1 MRLPR
6 WGRRRRDT
14 DLQEEIR
21 SHLEMAVRD
30 RMARGE
36 PADEA
41 AFAARR
47 EFGNVGLVTEATR
60 ETWGW
65 GWLERLGQDV
75 RSAVRSLKR
84 SRGFVAIAV
93 LALGVGL
100 GLSTTMF
107 AVLDAVVHPYVPY
120 RQPEQLFSV
129 RWWFGRR
136 SPMTRTELYRYLRDE
151 TRSFQAVVA
160 SSRDVMQMEVGG
172 RAEDVHVRLVSPR
185 YFAGMGVEPR
195 IGRALTIAD
204 DAAVVVS
211 AGLWR
216 RFFGDRRS
224 LDGATV
230 KLGSRI
236 YSVVGVLP
244 RGAAAPSEVWLT
256 LPASVEAG
264 GADAEI
270 YILPTVRLRQGVTR
284 EQANAELQSLVH
296 LLTDRFGAHDAPF
309 AVELLP
315 LARPRGEIRDIQKAM
330 VGSAL
335 AVLLIA
341 CVNLAHLMLARG
353 LAKRRELALRMAL
366 GAGRAAVVRQM
377 FAECVLVTLGGAAVG
392 VLVTLWGAD
401 VLQNRMPPEWAWVG
415 LVQPQLSWRVFAL
428 AVLAAAASAVVFG
441 LLPAIRVAFALNV
454 NEALNEDSGTTTG
467 RQRQRYSPL
476 VVAEVALAL
485 VLLMGGGLLLRTVY
499 QLQREETV
507 PGARTLFLAMIDT
520 RRADSAVALRPHQ
533 LLAAVASVEGV
544 REAAYLT
551 YGGAPGMAITAE
563 MTQDSPRTIAMR
575 GYPVVSPSYV
585 HVLGLPILRGRD
597 FLPGD
602 EAGSGMAVIDP
613 VAAQRLYPNQ
623 DPIGRMIK
631 LGAPASRAPWVPIV
645 GLVRSP
651 YVLDAEGRY
660 APPPSVFVARP
671 LGGSGGQLLIRT
683 TTRDPRT
690 VFLLQSALRSL
701 PGAARTY
708 VRPFDYDREG
718 ELASRGFLA
727 KAFVAMGMVALGLAA
742 LGLYGVLA
750 YAVSRRMREFAVR
763 VALGA
768 EPRVLL
774 RMVLHDGLVMLLAGI
789 GLGAFA
795 ALAAARLLDAV
806 LIAVLPS
813 DVVSLVLS
821 EAVLI
826 TVGLAAALVPARR
839 AARANPLEILRAV

>member
-1 MRLPR
+1 MRPPL
-6 WGRRRRDT
+6 WGRRRRDA
-14 DLQEEIR
+14 DLQAEIR
-21 SHLEMAVRD
+21 SHLEMAARD

-36 PADEA
+36 PADAA

-60 ETWGW
+60 ETWAW
-65 GWLERLGQDV
+65 GWLERLGQDL
-75 RSAVRSLKR
+75 RSAIRSLRR
-84 SRGFVAIAV
+84 SPGFVLIAV

-107 AVLDAVVHPYVPY
+107 AVLDAVVHPYVAY
-120 RQPEQLFSV
+120 RDPDALFQIN
-129 RWWFGRR
+129 WWFGRR
-136 SPMTRTELYRYLRDE
+136 SPMTSVELYRYLRDE
-151 TRSFQAVVA
+151 TRSFEAVVPVA
-160 SSRDVMQMEVGG
+160 FDGLVGEAGGQAEEVAIL
-172 RAEDVHVRLVSPR
+172 RVSPR
-185 YFAGMGVEPR
+185 YFAALGVRPR
-195 IGRALTIAD
+195 LGRALTYAD
-204 DAAVVVS
+204 EGAVVVS
-211 AGLWR
+211 SGLWR
-216 RFFGDRRS
+216 RFFSGRGS

-230 KLGSRI
+230 ELGLQV
-236 YSVVGVLP
+236 YNVVGVLP
-244 RGAAAPSEVWLT
+244 RGAVASAALLL

-264 GADAEI
+264 GADAAI
-270 YILPTVRLRQGVTR
+270 HVTPTVRLRHGVTR
-284 EQANAELQSLVH
+284 EQAKAELQSLAR
-296 LLTDRFGAHDAPF
+296 LLTDRFHARGA
-309 AVELLP
+309 P
-315 LARPRGEIRDIQKAM
+315 LAFELRPLVESRADLQDIHKAM

-366 GAGRAAVVRQM
+366 GASRAAVVRQM
-377 FAECVLVTLGGAAVG
+377 FAECVLVTLGGVAVG
-392 VLVTLWGAD
+392 ALVAVWGAD
-401 VLQNRMPPEWAWVG
+401 VLQNRMPPEVSWVG

-428 AVLAAAASAVVFG
+428 AVLAATASAVVFG

-454 NEALNEDSGTTTG
+454 NEPLKDDSGTTTG

-507 PGARTLFLAMIDT
+507 PGARTLFVAWIPT
-520 RRADSAVALRPHQ
+520 HRADSAVAERPHQ
-533 LLAAVASVEGV
+533 LLDAAAGVEGV

-563 MTQDSPRTIAMR
+563 MTQDSPRTITMR
-575 GYPVVSPSYV
+575 GYPVVSPSYL

-597 FLPGD
+597 FLAGD
-602 EAGSGMAVIDP
+602 EAGTGVAVIDP
-613 VAAQRLYPNQ
+613 IAAQRLYPNQ
-623 DPIGRMIK
+623 DPIGKMIK
-631 LGAPASRAPWVPIV
+631 LGAPASRAPWVSIV

-651 YVLDAEGRY
+651 YILDADGRY
-660 APPPSVFVARP
+660 APPPSVFVAQP
-671 LGGSGGQLLIRT
+671 LGGGGGQLLIRT
-683 TTRDPRT
+683 TSRDPRT
-690 VFLLQSALRSL
+690 AVRLQSALRSL
-701 PGAARTY
+701 PRVTWAL

-718 ELASRGFLA
+718 EIVSRGFLA
-727 KAFVAMGMVALGLAA
+727 KVFVAMGMVALGLAA

-789 GLGAFA
+789 GAGAFV
-795 ALAAARLLDAV
+795 ALAATRLLDAV

-813 DVVSLVLS
+813 DVVSLVLA

-826 TVGLAAALVPARR
+826 TVGLAAAIVPARR